1 MIMYLSKSLILVISI
16 MVHLNTMANTI
27 IQWNCRGLRPNFE
40 EICLL
45 INNHHPV
52 ALCLQETFLKE
63 NDSTSF
69 KYHSIY
75 NKIFTE
81 GQKAQGGVSIIVNNN
96 IPHKHIPLDTSLQA
110 VAVKLS
116 LHSTV
121 TLCSIY
127 LPPHAP
133 IEENKLHH
141 LISQLLS
148 PFIFT
153 GDFNCH
159 STTWGCNDTNRK
171 GLQLENMISNN
182 TLSLL
187 NDTKSK
193 TYLHPGTGTYS
204 SLDLSLCSPAILP
217 DFEWKVGDD
226 LHGSDHFPIFI
237 SSTQPSS
244 CERSKKWKL
253 SKANWERFQV
263 LCEQTITRDKFQ
275 DCEDP
280 AKLFTSLLIEAA
292 KQSVPQTP
300 TKPKQEG
307 HDGPVSLH
315 WLIREIH
322 SYQTLHY
329 LGIGLKHKTPYKD

>member
-1 MIMYLSKSLILVISI
+1 M
-16 MVHLNTMANTI
+16 
-27 IQWNCRGLRPNFE
+27 
-40 EICLL
+40 
-45 INNHHPV
+45 
-52 ALCLQETFLKE
+52 
-63 NDSTSF
+63 
-69 KYHSIY
+69 
-75 NKIFTE
+75 
-81 GQKAQGGVSIIVNNN
+81 NNN

-141 LISQLLS
+141 LISQLSS
-148 PFIFT
+148 PFILT
-153 GDFNCH
+153 GNFNCH
-159 STTWGCNDTNRK
+159 STTWGCNDTNCK
-171 GLQLENMISNN
+171 GLQLENIISNN

-253 SKANWERFQV
+253 SKAN
-263 LCEQTITRDKFQ
+263 
-275 DCEDP
+275 
-280 AKLFTSLLIEAA
+280 
-292 KQSVPQTP
+292 
-300 TKPKQEG
+300 
-307 HDGPVSLH
+307 
-315 WLIREIH
+315 
-322 SYQTLHY
+322 
-329 LGIGLKHKTPYKD
+329 

>member
-1 MIMYLSKSLILVISI
+1 M
-16 MVHLNTMANTI
+16 
-27 IQWNCRGLRPNFE
+27 
-40 EICLL
+40 
-45 INNHHPV
+45 
-52 ALCLQETFLKE
+52 
-63 NDSTSF
+63 
-69 KYHSIY
+69 
-75 NKIFTE
+75 
-81 GQKAQGGVSIIVNNN
+81 
-96 IPHKHIPLDTSLQA
+96 
-110 VAVKLS
+110 
-116 LHSTV
+116 
-121 TLCSIY
+121 
-127 LPPHAP
+127 
-133 IEENKLHH
+133 
-141 LISQLLS
+141 
-148 PFIFT
+148 
-153 GDFNCH
+153 
-159 STTWGCNDTNRK
+159 
-171 GLQLENMISNN
+171 
-182 TLSLL
+182 

-193 TYLHPGTGTYS
+193 TYLHPGTSTYS

-217 DFEWKVGDD
+217 DFEWKVRDD

-280 AKLFTSLLIEAA
+280 AKLFTSLLIDAA
-292 KQSVPQTP
+292 KQSVPQTS